1 MMNEACQGHSKNAK
15 MSRLPLPT
23 PRSAGT
29 TGESKT
35 NRIRAMLRKIA
46 LLE

>member
-1 MMNEACQGHSKNAK
+1 MKPVRDILKMLK

-23 PRSAGT
+23 PCGAGT